1 MSIKYHVNGEKKGK
15 LRIYIYWW
23 LLTLGI
29 KVLAS
34 WMAMRDITR
43 YSWEKKISRKLL
55 LGVHEP

>member
-1 MSIKYHVNGEKKGK
+1 MLVEKKKGK